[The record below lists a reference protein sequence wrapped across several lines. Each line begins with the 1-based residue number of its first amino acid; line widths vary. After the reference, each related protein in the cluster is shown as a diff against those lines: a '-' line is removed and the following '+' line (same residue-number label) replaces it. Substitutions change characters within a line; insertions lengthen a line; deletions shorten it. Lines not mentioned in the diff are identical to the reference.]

1 MGETVDLIVE
11 NISQLVTLEG
21 PAGPRRGRAMR
32 DVAVIEDGAVAIAAG
47 RVAKCGKRAEV
58 HQAYKARKI
67 IDAEGKVA
75 TPGLVDPHTHLPWVG
90 SREDEFA
97 KKIEGA
103 TYAEIAKAGGGIRKT
118 TRAVRAASADEIVR
132 ATRPRL
138 DRMLACGT
146 TTVEA
151 KSGYGLEL
159 AAEKKQLEALR
170 TLAREHPIDIVATNM
185 AAHEIPDELRTDRAE
200 WIRRVT
206 DEIFPALKGLAE
218 FVDVFCEE
226 HVFTI
231 AETRRILEAGKRL
244 GYKLKVHADELE
256 GTGGAELAAEL
267 GCTSADHL
275 GKTGKNG
282 VAALARSNTVAVV
295 LPGTTWYLHL
305 PARAP
310 ARELIDAG
318 AAVALATDCN
328 PGSCLTESLANILT
342 IACVELRMTPAEA
355 LVAATVNAAHAIA
368 RGGDRGSL
376 EFGKW
381 ADIVLWD
388 APTWSYLP
396 SHFGVSLVDRV
407 IKRGRLVFERGRPVW
422 RDEAPRTTLTDVTE
436 ETAR

>member
-21 PAGPRRGRAMR
+21 APGPRRGKALRE
-32 DVAVIEDGAVAIAAG
+32 VAVVEDGAVAIAAG
-47 RVAKCGKRAEV
+47 RVAQCGKRADV
-58 HQAYKARKI
+58 RKAYKARKTL
-67 IDAEGKVA
+67 DAGGKVA

-97 KKIEGA
+97 RKLEGA

-118 TRAVRAASADEIVR
+118 TRAVRAAGVEEIVE

-138 DRMLACGT
+138 DRMLGCGT

-159 AAEKKQLEALR
+159 SAEKRQLEALR

-185 AAHEIPDELRTDRAE
+185 AAHEFPDELRADRGE
-200 WIRRVT
+200 WIRRLT
-206 DEIFPALKGLAE
+206 DEILPQLRGLAE
-218 FVDVFCEE
+218 FCDVFCEE
-226 HVFTI
+226 HVFTN
-231 AETRRILEAGKRL
+231 AETKRILEAAKKL

-256 GTGGAELAAEL
+256 GTGGAELAARA

-275 GKTGKNG
+275 GRTGSAG
-282 VAALARSNTVAVV
+282 VQALARSETVAVL

-355 LVAATVNAAHAIA
+355 LVAATVNAAHAID
-368 RGGDRGSL
+368 RGRDRGSL

-388 APTWSYLP
+388 APSWSYLP

-407 IKRGRLVFERGRPVW
+407 IKRGRLVFERGRHVW
-422 RDEAPRTTLTDVTE
+422 REEAPRTTLTDLPG
-436 ETAR
+436 

>member
-21 PAGPRRGRAMR
+21 PPGPRRGKALRE
-32 DVAVIEDGAVAIAAG
+32 VAVIPDGAVAVAAG
-47 RVAKCGKRAEV
+47 RVAACGPRAEV
-58 HQAYKARKI
+58 RKAYKARKT

-97 KKIEGA
+97 RKLEGA
-103 TYAEIAKAGGGIRKT
+103 TYAEIARGGGGIRKT
-118 TRAVRAASADEIVR
+118 TRAVRAASTAEIVA

-159 AAEKKQLEALR
+159 AAERRQLEALR

-185 AAHEIPDELRTDRAE
+185 AAHEFPDELREDRGE
-200 WIRRVT
+200 WVRRIT
-206 DEIFPALKGLAE
+206 DEILPQLRGLAE
-218 FVDVFCEE
+218 FCDVFCEE

-231 AETRRILEAGKRL
+231 AETRRILEAAKKL

-256 GTGGAELAAEL
+256 GTGGAELAASV

-275 GKTGKNG
+275 GKTSASG
-282 VAALARSNTVAVV
+282 VAALAKSDTIAVL

-305 PARAP
+305 PGRAP
-310 ARELIDAG
+310 ARQLIDAG

-328 PGSCLTESLANILT
+328 PGSCLSESLANMLT

-355 LVAATVNAAHAIA
+355 LVAATVNSAHAID
-368 RGGDRGSL
+368 RGRDRGSL
-376 EFGKW
+376 DFGKW

-388 APTWSYLP
+388 VPSWAYIP

-407 IKRGRLVFERGRPVW
+407 LKRGRLVWERGRHVW
-422 RDEAPRTTLTDVTE
+422 RDEAPRTTLTDETEVTS
-436 ETAR
+436 